1 MASRTIEV
9 SCKALTK
16 IQLHAAKYPH
26 CGVNGVLLACK
37 HSFTESKILNFVD
50 AVPLFHQALQ
60 LTPMLEIAL
69 MNIDSYCSSHGL
81 YIAGY
86 YQAPKYLKK
95 NNDSPGIFT
104 CRIAD
109 KVKENFGE
117 SVLVIIDNLEVPNN
131 KSLKFYERASD
142 AKWKPRQSSVSFED
156 GSEDALQDFLDRNVH
171 KDLVDF
177 DNHLDDISLHWL
189 NHDINQ
195 LIVMK

>member
-1 MASRTIEV
+1 MASRNIEV
-9 SCKALTK
+9 SNKAFTK

-37 HSFTESKILNFVD
+37 HTFGKTKALHFVD
-50 AVPLFHQALQ
+50 VVPLFHQALQ

-69 MNIDSYCSSHGL
+69 INIDSYCSSQDL

-86 YQAPKYLKK
+86 YEAPKHLKK
-95 NNDSPGIFT
+95 SELPGIFT
-104 CRIAD
+104 SKIAD

-117 SVLVIIDNLEVPNN
+117 SILVMIDNFKVPHS
-131 KSLKFYERASD
+131 KSLKFYEKSPD
-142 AKWKPRQSSVSFED
+142 GKWKPHQSDVTFEE
-156 GSEDALQDFLDRNVH
+156 GSDETLQDFLNKNVH

-177 DNHLDDISLHWL
+177 DNHLDDISFHWL